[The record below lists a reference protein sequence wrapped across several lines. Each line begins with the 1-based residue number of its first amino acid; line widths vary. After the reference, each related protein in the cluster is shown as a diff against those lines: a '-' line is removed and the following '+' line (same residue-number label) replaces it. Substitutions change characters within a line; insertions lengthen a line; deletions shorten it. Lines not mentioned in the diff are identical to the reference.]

1 MSFTIFMK
9 SKETINKIVQ
19 VYLSL
24 AMESHKK
31 KNISVME
38 ICNRCSIHE
47 QTFYRYFA
55 SKSDFFRYI
64 IEHYLFQLN
73 NASENFQDTLKD
85 LFFWLEK
92 NAQMMSSLLR
102 VNDFRTYFC
111 SFKKEKEK
119 VLREQ
124 INEKDMLCLDF
135 FASGLDAVFQTVI
148 EGQHTDDS
156 LSSFLS
162 RLCVACV
169 SYKKE
174 NNCLKRLD

>member
-9 SKETINKIVQ
+9 SKETINKIAQ

-24 AMESHKK
+24 AMESHNK

-55 SKSDFFRYI
+55 SKSDLFRYI

-85 LFFWLEK
+85 FFWLEK
-92 NAQMMSSLLR
+92 NARMMSSLLR

-119 VLREQ
+119 VLKEQ
-124 INEKDMLCLDF
+124 TNEKDMLCLKF
-135 FASGLDAVFQTVI
+135 FVSGLDAVFQTII
-148 EGQHTDDS
+148 EGQYTDDS

-162 RLCVACV
+162 RLYVAYV
-169 SYKKE
+169 SYMKE
-174 NNCLKRLD
+174 NGCLKRLD